1 MLADRKKKQRITA
14 DPQNMGW
21 REDQDNFGMKMLQ
34 KMGWKEGK
42 GLGAREDGVVEH
54 LKVSLKEST
63 TSGIGMAKGDPAL
76 ERYQQLDTFDQ
87 LLQSLNENI
96 DQSEQEE
103 KKRKKSHKSTDQES
117 RKKKEKDLSTESESK
132 SINIKEPTRRLAHRS
147 KFIRNKR
154 VSECSKESL
163 AQILGKKES
172 Q

>member
-117 RKKKEKDLSTESESK
+117 RKKKEKDLSAESESK
-132 SINIKEPTRRLAHRS
+132 SYIKTGRLAHRS